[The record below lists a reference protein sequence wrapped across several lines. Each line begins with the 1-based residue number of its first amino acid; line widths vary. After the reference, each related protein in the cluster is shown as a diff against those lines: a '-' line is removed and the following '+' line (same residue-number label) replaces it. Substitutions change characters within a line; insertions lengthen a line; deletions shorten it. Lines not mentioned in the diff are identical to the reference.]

1 MKQQFTS
8 LLRLAALAFFALSPN
23 SQAQSKFPE
32 DCAGTYTGLVGR
44 LETGSGLGGR
54 VQVTVSKTQAFTG
67 TVDVGSKRYSLK
79 GKLAHAS
86 ESYYTATVRA
96 ASGWLSVYVV
106 IDCAKQEL
114 TGETALITG
123 EWKLA
128 HYGKKVAPAVRNWV
142 PLHWRG
148 LHYVQLT
155 PPWATQGGPTYPQGQ
170 GLGNLVIAHNGSY
183 TWSGRLA
190 DGTRYSTSGR
200 LTASGEFAF
209 RVLLNGGRGSLQG
222 WMKVEEPTGYFSGVL
237 EWVKYDLVRNKVIVS
252 KGFPLHQL
260 EVGEN
265 KHQKD

>member
-1 MKQQFTS
+1 MNLKLRS
-8 LLRLAALAFFALSPN
+8 LLSLVAIALLAVSPD
-23 SQAQSKFPE
+23 SHAQTKFPE

-54 VQVTVSKTQAFTG
+54 VQVIVSKTQAFTG
-67 TVDVGSKRYSLK
+67 TVDVGSKRYAFK

-123 EWKLA
+123 EWKLQ

-148 LHYVQLT
+148 VHYVQLT
-155 PPWATQGGPTYPQGQ
+155 PPFATQGDPTYPQGQ
-170 GLGNLVIAHNGSY
+170 GLGKLVIAHNGTY

-237 EWVKYDLVRNKVIVS
+237 EWVKYDLERNKVIIS
-252 KGFPLHQL
+252 RGFPLHQL